1 MVMMVL
7 MGARVART
15 CLGDQRTLQVG
26 SDRLVGIGFRS
37 HQGRNAFSRKAL
49 LQPRPH
55 AGRNQR
61 LYVV

>member
-1 MVMMVL
+1 MAVVMI
-7 MGARVART
+7 GAVIAGA
-15 CLGDQRTLQVG
+15 CAAGQRSLQVG
-26 SDRLVGIGFRS
+26 GNRPVGIGFRS